1 MGGLISKEL
10 NNKTIISKLEE
21 LEPKMANWIK
31 EWQNN
36 KEKILILTLKN
47 SNNKSIKLV
56 INLNNL
62 YLLGFVN
69 NQNHYFYFDDELLE
83 KIKQHNQEEIAKL
96 NNLKNKL
103 NKLKENKFLFNEEKV
118 KEYLQEKN
126 KLIPLKEKEKN
137 IKKLNY
143 NNELNSL
150 NKKLSNLQGENL
162 KDDEEK
168 IKTLNKSVIK
178 KYNCQKINL
187 NYTGAYTSDG
197 LNVVIKEN
205 GKPDKGKNINISNET
220 LKDAISN
227 LADYDNNKQENQTI
241 KDDLVRMIFITSEAM
256 RFQCDEKTLE
266 IFANIKNINE
276 LKKSYLRVKIY

>member
-1 MGGLISKEL
+1 M
-10 NNKTIISKLEE
+10 
-21 LEPKMANWIK
+21 
-31 EWQNN
+31 
-36 KEKILILTLKN
+36 
-47 SNNKSIKLV
+47 
-56 INLNNL
+56 
-62 YLLGFVN
+62 
-69 NQNHYFYFDDELLE
+69 
-83 KIKQHNQEEIAKL
+83 
-96 NNLKNKL
+96 
-103 NKLKENKFLFNEEKV
+103 

-276 LKKSYLRVKIY
+276 CQIVKLSATKLFF